1 MKSLETWDAILA
13 FLFAGSVA
21 WMLVPAA
28 ESIARRLGAM
38 DMPGERSLHEFPT
51 PKLGGLA
58 ILVAVL
64 GAGAIWL
71 PWDAETRSILGGA
84 AVITL
89 IGVIDDIWELPALP
103 KLLGQVA
110 AALIPVVLGDV
121 RVDVTTLPFV
131 GGYEL
136 GWVSYPLT
144 VFGIVAVINIINF
157 IDGVDGLASGVCAIA
172 AAAFAV
178 IAISLDRFEAGV
190 LAAITA
196 GGALGFLR
204 HGFPPASSFMGDTG
218 SNLLGY
224 LLAVVA
230 VQGSLKTNAALA
242 LALPLLVLAI
252 PILDTSFVVAKRLK
266 YRQPIYQADRWH
278 FHHRMANIGFKPRQT
293 LLYLYGWTLA
303 LALLALAL
311 RFIPYSDDRGN
322 FDPFWTAVMAALL
335 VAAMVASVY
344 VIHTLEILKLRRM
357 RFAQRLGL
365 RGAGVPQPVEAEVDA
380 GVKRELDTGDYAAVN
395 PATGEMSAVDP
406 DTGSM
411 EPVRDA
417 GPAPELSEDP
427 PPRPPAPVPD
437 RGDSSQSPPEPREP
451 ERPPNS

>member
-1 MKSLETWDAILA
+1 M
-13 FLFAGSVA
+13 
-21 WMLVPAA
+21 
-28 ESIARRLGAM
+28 
-38 DMPGERSLHEFPT
+38 
-51 PKLGGLA
+51 
-58 ILVAVL
+58 
-64 GAGAIWL
+64 
-71 PWDAETRSILGGA
+71 
-84 AVITL
+84 
-89 IGVIDDIWELPALP
+89 
-103 KLLGQVA
+103 
-110 AALIPVVLGDV
+110 LGDV

-157 IDGVDGLASGVCAIA
+157 IDGVDGLASGVCAIS

-242 LALPLLVLAI
+242 LALPLLVLAV

-293 LLYLYGWTLA
+293 LLYLYGWTLV

-335 VAAMVASVY
+335 VAALVASVY
-344 VIHTLEILKLRRM
+344 VIHVLEILKLRRM
-357 RFAQRLGL
+357 RFAPAPRAARG
-365 RGAGVPQPVEAEVDA
+365 RGA
-380 GVKRELDTGDYAAVN
+380 
-395 PATGEMSAVDP
+395 ATGRGRGGRRRQARARHRRLRRCQPGHGRDVGGRPRHRQHGAGSRRGARAGAQRGPTASA
-406 DTGSM
+406 TCS
-411 EPVRDA
+411 R
-417 GPAPELSEDP
+417 
-427 PPRPPAPVPD
+427 PR
-437 RGDSSQSPPEPREP
+437 
-451 ERPPNS
+451 